1 LFFLY
6 LNYLKTFIIC
16 YILNIMKKE
25 DLPNIL
31 PVFPLSNFIIFPRT
45 TVPLNIFEPRYLQMV
60 DQSMKSNRI
69 IGMIQPKKSGA
80 LKKPDLYNVGCAGKI
95 TSFNETDD
103 GRYLIVLNGICRFKI
118 MDEVNNDNLYREC
131 EVKYE
136 DFSSDLIEKS
146 NEIKFSDLNLIFQNL
161 KGLFKKQGYEI
172 NWKEIEKQSLDQT
185 INTLSMAS
193 PFSREEKQ
201 VLLESVNL
209 SSRKEKLEEILNT
222 YILDNF
228 NNKTLQ

>member
-1 LFFLY
+1 
-6 LNYLKTFIIC
+6 
-16 YILNIMKKE
+16 MKKE

-45 TVPLNIFEPRYLQMV
+45 TVPLNIFEPRYIEMI
-60 DQSMKSNRI
+60 DNSMKTNRL
-69 IGMIQPKKSGA
+69 IGMIQPKKSGQ
-80 LKKPDLYNVGCAGKI
+80 LKKPDLYKVGCAGKI

-103 GRYLIVLNGICRFKI
+103 GRYLIILNGICRFKI
-118 MDEVNNDNLYREC
+118 LDELNNDNLYREC
-131 EVKYE
+131 EVNYD
-136 DFSSDLIEKS
+136 DFLKDLNEKS
-146 NEIKFSDLNLIFQNL
+146 EEIKFSDLNLIFQNL

-193 PFSREEKQ
+193 PFSLEEKQ
-201 VLLESVNL
+201 VLLESKDL
-209 SSRKEKLEEILNT
+209 TIRKNRLKEILNT

>member
-1 LFFLY
+1 M
-6 LNYLKTFIIC
+6 C

-25 DLPNIL
+25 DLPDIL

-45 TVPLNIFEPRYLQMV
+45 TVPLNIFEPRYIQMI

-69 IGMIQPKKSGA
+69 IGMIQPKKTGE
-80 LKKPDLYNVGCAGKI
+80 LKKPDLYKVGCAGKI

-103 GRYLIVLNGICRFKI
+103 GRYLIILNGICRFKI
-118 MDEVNNDNLYREC
+118 MDEVDSDNLYREC

-146 NEIKFSDLNLIFQNL
+146 NEIKFSDLKMIFYNL

-172 NWKEIEKQSLDQT
+172 NWNEIEKQSLDQT

-193 PFSREEKQ
+193 PFSLEEKQ
-201 VLLESVNL
+201 VLLESKDLNM
-209 SSRKEKLEEILNT
+209 RKEKLEEILNT

>member
-1 LFFLY
+1 M
-6 LNYLKTFIIC
+6 C
-16 YILNIMKKE
+16 YNLNIMKKE

-45 TVPLNIFEPRYLQMV
+45 TVPLNIFEPRYIQMI
-60 DQSMKSNRI
+60 DQSMQSNRI
-69 IGMIQPKKSGA
+69 IGMVQPKKTGE
-80 LKKPDLYNVGCAGKI
+80 LKKPDLHDVGCAGKI

-103 GRYLIVLNGICRFKI
+103 GRYLIILSGICRFKI
-118 MDEVNNDNLYREC
+118 INEVDNSNLFREC
-131 EVKYE
+131 DVKYD
-136 DFSSDLIEKS
+136 DFFNDLEEKS
-146 NEIKFSDLNLIFQNL
+146 DEIKFSDLRLIFQNL

-193 PFSREEKQ
+193 PFSLEEKQ
-201 VLLESVNL
+201 VLLESKDLNV
-209 SSRKEKLEEILNT
+209 RKEKLEEILNT
-222 YILDNF
+222 YILDNY

>member
-1 LFFLY
+1 
-6 LNYLKTFIIC
+6 
-16 YILNIMKKE
+16 MKKE

-45 TVPLNIFEPRYLQMV
+45 TVPLNIFEPRYVQMI
-60 DQSMKSNRI
+60 DKCMKSNRI
-69 IGMIQPKKSGA
+69 IGMIQPKKTGE
-80 LKKPDLYNVGCAGKI
+80 LKKPDLHSVGCAGKI

-118 MDEVNNDNLYREC
+118 TDEVINDNLFREC
-131 EVKYE
+131 KVEYR
-136 DFSSDLIEKS
+136 DFYSDLIENKDS
-146 NEIKFSDLNLIFQNL
+146 IKFSDLKLIFQNL

-185 INTLSMAS
+185 VNTLSMAS
-193 PFSREEKQ
+193 PFSLEEKQ
-201 VLLESVNL
+201 VLLESKDLNI
-209 SSRKEKLEEILNT
+209 RKEKLEEILNT

>member
-1 LFFLY
+1 
-6 LNYLKTFIIC
+6 
-16 YILNIMKKE
+16 MKKE

-45 TVPLNIFEPRYLQMV
+45 TVPLNIFEPRYIEMI
-60 DQSMKSNRI
+60 DQSMKTNRL
-69 IGMIQPKKSGA
+69 IGMIQPKKSGQ
-80 LKKPDLYNVGCAGKI
+80 LKKPDLYKVGCAGKI

-103 GRYLIVLNGICRFKI
+103 GRYLIILNGVCRFKI
-118 MDEVNNDNLYREC
+118 MDEINSDNLFREC
-131 EVKYE
+131 EVKYD
-136 DFSSDLIEKS
+136 DFLKDLNEKS
-146 NEIKFSDLNLIFQNL
+146 EEIKFSDLDLIFQNL

-172 NWKEIEKQSLDQT
+172 NWKEIEKQSMDQT

-193 PFSREEKQ
+193 PFSLEEKQ
-201 VLLESVNL
+201 VLLESKNL
-209 SSRKEKLEEILNT
+209 TIRKDRLKEILNT